1 MATIPL
7 HNARHLPVDVYQIL
21 LLGGWLF
28 GSAANPQRD
37 YRTDPPKDY
46 DICIEPPEAAAVRAA
61 LVLWTPVRH
70 TRFGGTVYASACGTH
85 TIDIW
90 FSTLGETFRAIS
102 APGDKMYAFNLRYNR
117 LLCFSL
123 Q

>member
-1 MATIPL
+1 MTCLPL
-7 HNARHLPVDVYQIL
+7 HNARLLPVDVNQIL

-37 YRTDPPKDY
+37 YRVDLPRDF

-61 LVLWTPVRH
+61 LVTWAPVRH
-70 TRFGGTVYASACGTH
+70 TRFGGTTYASAHGPH

-90 FSTLGETFRAIS
+90 FSTMGETFRAIS
-102 APGDKMYAFNLRYNR
+102 AADVTMYAANLRYNR
-117 LLCFSL
+117 LLTFSL
-123 Q
+123 N